1 MKVHSTLSGGRATFD
16 MLDGLP
22 QELAFPVEEYETRL
36 ASVRAGMREQDV
48 EVLVV
53 QHPANVLYLTG
64 YQTFS
69 SNAGECVIVPL
80 EGDPTLLVPP
90 PELGGALVHTWL
102 DDRRGYAPGRSEEQ
116 YIADTLRDKGL
127 DAATVGVEKA
137 SKGTP
142 GRDVRQPRG
151 AALPKARFID
161 GSGIVEAVKTVKSP
175 REIEH
180 IRNAARTTDAGMA
193 AAIDAAREGA
203 SDNDMAAAASEA
215 LVAAG
220 SEYMCVSPI
229 ITSGRRSGIL
239 HSTHKRNRLETGDVV
254 LLEMGGC
261 IHRYTAPTMRT
272 VFIGEPPAEARR
284 MAEACLTA
292 LGNVLATIRAGI
304 TSDEVAQAG
313 WEGMNLAGDDF
324 VFHGRLR
331 LRGRRGIPADV
342 GRWHGGNHVR
352 HRHRSQ
358 ARHGLPS
365 PRRTPTAGT
374 VRYRLQRDDG
384 SYCENGCEVLTGS
397 PREIVVR

>member
-1 MKVHSTLSGGRATFD
+1 MKVHSTLSGGRATLD

-22 QELAFPVEEYETRL
+22 QEPAFPVEEYESRL
-36 ASVRAGMREQDV
+36 TAVREGMRERDI

-53 QHPANVLYLTG
+53 QHPPNVLYLTG

-69 SNAGECVIVPL
+69 SNAGECVVVPL

-137 SKGTP
+137 SNGLPAGTY
-142 GRDVRQPRG
+142 DSLV

-193 AAIDAAREGA
+193 AAIDAAREDA
-203 SDNDMAAAASEA
+203 TDNDMAAAATEA
-215 LVAAG
+215 ILAAG

-229 ITSGRRSGIL
+229 VTSGRRSGIL

-292 LGNVLATIRAGI
+292 LGNVLDTMRAGI

-324 VFHGRLR
+324 VFHGNFGYAVGAGFPPTWADGTAAIMSGIDTVLRPGMVFHHPVALRRL
-331 LRGRRGIPADV
+331 GRYG
-342 GRWHGGNHVR
+342 
-352 HRHRSQ
+352 
-358 ARHGLPS
+358 
-365 PRRTPTAGT
+365 TAFSETT
-374 VRYRLQRDDG
+374 VVT
-384 SYCENGCEVLTGS
+384 ENGCEVLTGS